1 MSVTANSG
9 AGALG
14 ALNLGELE
22 DLAVEVLDEAAFHY
36 FAGGAA
42 DEITVSENAAAYR
55 RLRLVP
61 RVLSAGPDPVTE
73 TEILGTTVSSPV
85 GVAPFAYQRVA
96 HPDGEVATARA
107 CADAGVLMCLS
118 SLSTQPLEAV
128 VEASGPERRIWFQL
142 YPYSD
147 RAMTADVVARATE
160 AGCRALVVTCD
171 VAVHGRREREFRHDF
186 SLPADCELPCVPV
199 PEDFEGPVTPTD
211 VTSFMQENLSWD
223 DIRAFMDMTDLPVVL
238 KGILSPEDA
247 KIAADLGVAAI
258 IVSNHGGRQLDTAVP
273 TIEILPEVID
283 AAGDGVEVLVD
294 GGITRGTDVVKALAL
309 GAKGTMLARP
319 ITWALAI
326 AGREGVAEA
335 LGMITSETADA
346 LALCGCS
353 TPAQATRELIRGAP

>member
-1 MSVTANSG
+1 MSTDVKPGES
-9 AGALG
+9 ALG

-22 DLAVEVLDEAAFHY
+22 DLAAQVLDEAAFHY

-42 DEITVSENAAAYR
+42 DEITVSENSAAYR

-61 RVLSAGPDPVTE
+61 RVLSAGSDHGTG
-73 TEILGTTVSSPV
+73 TEILGTPVSSPV

-96 HPDGEVATARA
+96 HPDGELATARA

-118 SLSTQPLEAV
+118 SLSTQPLEQV

-142 YPYSD
+142 YPYAD
-147 RAMTADVVARATE
+147 KAMTADVVARAAA

-171 VAVHGRREREFRHDF
+171 VAVHGRREREFRHEF
-186 SLPADCELPCVPV
+186 VLPEGCDLPCVPV
-199 PEDFEGPVTPTD
+199 PDDFDGPVSPTD
-211 VTSFMQENLSWD
+211 VTSFMQEGLSWD
-223 DIRAFMDMTDLPVVL
+223 DIGSFMEMTDLPVVL

-247 KIAADLGVAAI
+247 RIAADLGAAAI

-273 TIEILPEVID
+273 TIEILPEVVD
-283 AAGDGVEVLVD
+283 AAGDGMEVLVD
-294 GGITRGTDVVKALAL
+294 GGVTRGTDVVKALAL
-309 GAKGTMLARP
+309 GAKGVMLARP

-326 AGREGVAEA
+326 SGREGVAEA
-335 LGMITSETADA
+335 LAMITSETADA

-353 TPAQATRELIRGAP
+353 TPAEVTRALVRSEP

>member
-1 MSVTANSG
+1 MIADANSG
-9 AGALG
+9 TGTLG

-22 DLAVEVLDEAAFHY
+22 DLAVGVLDEAAFHY

-42 DEITVSENAAAYR
+42 DEITISENAAAYR

-61 RVLSAGPDPVTE
+61 RVLCAGPNPGTE
-73 TEILGTTVSSPV
+73 TQILGTAVSSPV

-96 HPDGEVATARA
+96 HPEGELATARA
-107 CADAGVLMCLS
+107 CAEAGVLMCLS
-118 SLSTQPLEAV
+118 SLSTQPLEQV

-142 YPYSD
+142 YPYKD
-147 RAMTADVVARATE
+147 KAMTADVVARATA

-186 SLPADCELPCVPV
+186 ALPEDCDLPCVPV
-199 PEDFEGPVTPTD
+199 PEDFAGPVSPTD
-211 VTSFMQENLSWD
+211 VTSFMQEGLSWD
-223 DIRAFMDMTDLPVVL
+223 DIGDFMEMTDLPVVL

-247 KIAADLGVAAI
+247 KIATDLGAAGI
-258 IVSNHGGRQLDTAVP
+258 IVSNHGGRQLDTAIA
-273 TIEILPEVID
+273 TIEILPEIVD

-309 GAKGTMLARP
+309 GAKGAMLARP

-326 AGREGVAEA
+326 AGKEGVAEA
-335 LGMITSETADA
+335 LAMLTSETADA

-353 TPAQATRELIRGAP
+353 TPAEATRELVRSEP